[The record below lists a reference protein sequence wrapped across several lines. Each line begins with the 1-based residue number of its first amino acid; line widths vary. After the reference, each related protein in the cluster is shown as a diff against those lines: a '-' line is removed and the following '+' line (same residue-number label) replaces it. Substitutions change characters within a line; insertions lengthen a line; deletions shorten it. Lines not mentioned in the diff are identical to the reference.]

1 MPDSGRGRDWRARA
15 IDRLLPLVADLEGDT
30 KRASVGWF
38 DIEQLLGERDASR
51 PFRWSA
57 RFARREIGLPALQE
71 LAAASEDNRKMTPV
85 EAVVLVVRRLVS
97 VGREGWADREGAA
110 IEDWLCSIGD
120 GGRAAATRD
129 AVSWVTACRTQIR
142 WPPRDVRAPRE
153 GTWFG
158 TVRKDVLALRARID
172 LGPARAPG
180 VILTSAPQRRTQLSL
195 AYIALVRAIDAGVL
209 PDRVTAL
216 HLPSGDRT
224 HVVPTD
230 ETLRD
235 VLDLCARAIRR
246 WAEEQR
252 AN

>member
-15 IDRLLPLVADLEGDT
+15 LEHLLPLVADLDGDT
-30 KRASVGWF
+30 KRATLGWF
-38 DIEQLLGERDASR
+38 DLERLVEERDESP

-71 LAAASEDNRKMTPV
+71 LAAATADNRRMTPV
-85 EAVVLVVRRLVS
+85 EAVTLVVTRLVS

-129 AVSWVTACRTQIR
+129 AVTWVTTCRTQIR
-142 WPPRDVRAPRE
+142 WPPRDVRAQRE

-158 TVRKDVLALRARID
+158 TVRRDVLSLRARID

-180 VILTSAPQRRTQLSL
+180 VITTFVPHRRTPLSL

-216 HLPSGDRT
+216 HLPSGERT
-224 HVVPTD
+224 QVVPTD
-230 ETLRD
+230 ELLGD
-235 VLDLCARAIRR
+235 VLDLCARSIRT
-246 WAEEQR
+246 WADEQR
-252 AN
+252 AP